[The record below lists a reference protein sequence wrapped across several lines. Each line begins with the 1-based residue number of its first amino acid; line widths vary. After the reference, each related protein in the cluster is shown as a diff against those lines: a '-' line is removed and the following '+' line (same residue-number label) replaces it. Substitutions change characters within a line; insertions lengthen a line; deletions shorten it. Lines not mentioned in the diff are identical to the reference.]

1 MQMSLSGFLTFIY
14 PHAAHYSRV
23 ENCKLERERTNGIEP
38 DTENENK
45 IKKKKKKESQKCPAC
60 PKAVLLSAIRA
71 ILNIHFFCL
80 FTAVSQPTAPCQWH
94 NLNALCA
101 LS

>member
-45 IKKKKKKESQKCPAC
+45 IKKKKRKKVRNAQH
-60 PKAVLLSAIRA
+60 VLKLYYYQP
-71 ILNIHFFCL
+71 LGL
-80 FTAVSQPTAPCQWH
+80 F
-94 NLNALCA
+94 
-101 LS
+101 